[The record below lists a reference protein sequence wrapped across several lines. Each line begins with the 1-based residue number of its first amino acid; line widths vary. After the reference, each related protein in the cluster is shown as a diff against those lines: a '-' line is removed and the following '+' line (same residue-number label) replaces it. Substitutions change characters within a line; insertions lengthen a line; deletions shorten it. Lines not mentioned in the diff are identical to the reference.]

1 MFESSSITQTL
12 RISPH
17 YTNTNEHRYDE
28 KATLKRLLVPYGY
41 TRMCKTFK
49 YDRLPVPI
57 TELEGAESFDIVLR
71 KQNGDIVKKT
81 TYMTYG
87 NTFADV
93 LEQLERYVCCSMKI
107 LTNIHTNK
115 NQVRY
120 IENREIRRTISN
132 TRIER
137 WTCRGIVR
145 S

>member
-1 MFESSSITQTL
+1 MKNGWETIDLEPLTLQFVPWDVNSNVHFYGDAIEYVVWCSSLHLSLKLQEYHHITRT
-12 RISPH
+12 P
-17 YTNTNEHRYDE
+17 NRYDE

-71 KQNGDIVKKT
+71 KQNGDIVRKT

-93 LEQLERYVCCSMKI
+93 LEQLERYVC
-107 LTNIHTNK
+107 
-115 NQVRY
+115 V
-120 IENREIRRTISN
+120 
-132 TRIER
+132 
-137 WTCRGIVR
+137 V
-145 S
+145 